1 MSPKDGSE
9 EERRERSRASNRLTN
24 QFILPSSPRPSSPR
38 SGSPV
43 IREPLVTPEMQRD
56 VEMYQQPGPQPAGQP
71 EPMDQQEVQ
80 QEHEQPEPEPEP
92 EIRILEVVY
101 ATNED
106 REVRNWRLGD
116 WKVFSNWIR
125 WYIK

>member
-1 MSPKDGSE
+1 M
-9 EERRERSRASNRLTN
+9 AN
-24 QFILPSSPRPSSPR
+24 QFILPSSPRPNSPRPSSPR

-56 VEMYQQPGPQPAGQP
+56 VEMYQQPAGQP

>member
-1 MSPKDGSE
+1 
-9 EERRERSRASNRLTN
+9 
-24 QFILPSSPRPSSPR
+24 
-38 SGSPV
+38 
-43 IREPLVTPEMQRD
+43 MQRD

-80 QEHEQPEPEPEP
+80 QEPEQPEPEP